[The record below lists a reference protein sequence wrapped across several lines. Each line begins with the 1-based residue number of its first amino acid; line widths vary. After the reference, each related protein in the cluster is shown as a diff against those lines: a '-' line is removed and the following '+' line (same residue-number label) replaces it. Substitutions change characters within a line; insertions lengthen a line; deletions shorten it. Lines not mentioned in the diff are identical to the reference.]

1 MSRSQKRVTGGAARQ
16 SSPTCH
22 RRKFKAGDLVRII
35 QIPEHLKDPR
45 FDLRDAVTRRMRT
58 AELFRFCRGR
68 EFTVRGFG
76 RYGHV
81 ELDVSDDS
89 GVRKKFGKYDTIWI
103 EQEFLER
110 VEEHA

>member
-1 MSRSQKRVTGGAARQ
+1 VGLLARAA
-16 SSPTCH
+16 PLAI
-22 RRKFKAGDLVRII
+22 RRKFKAGDLVQII
-35 QIPEHLKDPR
+35 QIPEHLKDLR

-58 AELFRFCRGR
+58 GELFRFCLGR

-103 EQEFLER
+103 EREFLER
-110 VEEHA
+110 VEGSA